1 MYKKIY
7 RYMKF
12 LSMFTLILCTLLV
25 SSVSFSIFDKS
36 IKDEIKTEAKI
47 MKELLN
53 NSLNSENLFDEIGV
67 KNEDKSFTVLASDKK
82 IIYDSEN
89 RQDIVFGKE
98 IENAIKTGVGEAQKY
113 YFTLTKNEYYYALKL
128 DNGNI
133 LRISTTI
140 SNGIFV
146 FKNVLFA
153 LLFMLV
159 LIYILCVNVASAL
172 TKNIIAPLESLY
184 SFDGEVYTE
193 TYPELQPFFNRI
205 IGQNKE
211 IRRQMEKSRLRK
223 LRLQL
228 ISDNMNEGLI
238 ILDKN
243 ANVLSYNECVLDILS
258 CEMPTKETLQKD
270 EILWGA
276 VKEAFEKKKSSTV
289 WGKEENTY
297 RVFYSPVCENDDLM
311 GVMLLFF
318 DITEI
323 EQAQRIRKEFSANV
337 SHELK
342 TPLTAIRGYAQMINS
357 DIAKKEDIK
366 DFTGRIEKES
376 IRLINLIDDIMKLS
390 KLDENI
396 ADENIKKEISL
407 MGVCEEVY
415 ESLKDEASKKD
426 ISFILK
432 GTDFVIYANPS
443 QIVQIVYNLC
453 DNAIKYNVTK
463 GKVEVVVS
471 EGKLVVKDTGIGI
484 PKDATARI
492 FERFF
497 RVDKSHSK
505 KVNGTGLGLS
515 IVKHAAI
522 LNNADIKVESELGKG
537 AVFTVTFNSEN
548 KKGSEKSEC

>member
-12 LSMFTLILCTLLV
+12 LSLFTLVLCTLLV
-25 SSVSFSIFDKS
+25 SSVSFSTFDKN
-36 IKDEIKTEAKI
+36 IKNEIKTEAQIIKKLLDSGLGI
-47 MKELLN
+47 ESILDETVIKNKEKRL
-53 NSLNSENLFDEIGV
+53 
-67 KNEDKSFTVLASDKK
+67 TVISKDNK
-82 IIYDSEN
+82 IIYDSKKGEE
-89 RQDIVFGKE
+89 ISFSKE
-98 IENAIKTGVGEAQKY
+98 IEDAIKTGVGESQKHQ
-113 YFTLTKNEYYYALKL
+113 FTITKNEYYYAIRLK
-128 DNGNI
+128 NGDV
-133 LRISTTI
+133 LRTSTVI
-140 SNGIFV
+140 SNTIFV
-146 FKNVLFA
+146 FKNILFT

-184 SFDGEVYTE
+184 SFDGETYTK

-258 CEMPTKETLQKD
+258 CMMPAKEILQK
-270 EILWGA
+270 EEKLWGA
-276 VKEAFEKKKSSTV
+276 VKEAFKKKKSSTV
-289 WGKEENTY
+289 WEKEDRTY
-297 RVFYSPVCENDDLM
+297 RVFYSPVCENEELM

-323 EQAQRIRKEFSANV
+323 EEAQKIRREFSANV

-366 DFTGRIEKES
+366 DFTTRIEKES

-390 KLDENI
+390 RLDENI
-396 ADENIKKEISL
+396 PDDINKKHISL
-407 MGVCEEVY
+407 MGVCEEVFA
-415 ESLKDEASKKD
+415 SLKDEASKKD

-432 GTDFVIYANPS
+432 GTDTFVYANPS
-443 QIVQIVYNLC
+443 QLNQIVYNLC
-453 DNAIKYNVTK
+453 DNAIKYNVEN
-463 GKVEVVVS
+463 GKVEVIVS
-471 EGKLVVKDTGIGI
+471 ESQITVKDTGIGI
-484 PKDATARI
+484 PKEATPRI

-497 RVDKSHSK
+497 RVDKSRSK

-522 LNNADIKVESELGKG
+522 LNNADIKVESELGEG
-537 AVFTVTFNSEN
+537 TVFTVTFNRENKERSEN
-548 KKGSEKSEC
+548 

>member
-12 LSMFTLILCTLLV
+12 LSLFTLVLCTLLV
-25 SSVSFSIFDKS
+25 SSVSFSTFDKN
-36 IKDEIKTEAKI
+36 IKNEIKTEAQIIKKLLDSGLSI
-47 MKELLN
+47 ENILDETVIKNKEKRL
-53 NSLNSENLFDEIGV
+53 
-67 KNEDKSFTVLASDKK
+67 TVVSMDNK
-82 IIYDSEN
+82 IIYDSKDGEE
-89 RQDIVFGKE
+89 ISFSKE
-98 IENAIKTGVGEAQKY
+98 LEDAFKTGTGEGQKHQ
-113 YFTLTKNEYYYALKL
+113 FTLIKNEYYYAIKL
-128 DNGNI
+128 ENGDV
-133 LRISTTI
+133 LRTATVI
-140 SNGIFV
+140 SNTIFV
-146 FKNVLFA
+146 FKNILFT

-184 SFDGEVYTE
+184 SFDGETYTK

-258 CEMPTKETLQKD
+258 CVMPTKEILQK
-270 EILWGA
+270 EEKLWGA

-289 WGKEENTY
+289 WEKEERTY
-297 RVFYSPVCENDDLM
+297 RVFYSPVCENEELM

-323 EQAQRIRKEFSANV
+323 EEAQKIRKEFSANV

-366 DFTGRIEKES
+366 DFTTRIEKES

-390 KLDENI
+390 RLDENI
-396 ADENIKKEISL
+396 SDDISKKHISL
-407 MGVCEEVY
+407 MGVCEEVFA
-415 ESLKDEASKKD
+415 SLKNEASKKD
-426 ISFILK
+426 ISLILK
-432 GTDFVIYANPS
+432 GTDTFVYANPS
-443 QIVQIVYNLC
+443 QLNQIVYNLC
-453 DNAIKYNVTK
+453 DNAIKYNVEN
-463 GKVEVVVS
+463 GKVEVIVS
-471 EGKLVVKDTGIGI
+471 ELQIKVKDTGIGI
-484 PKDATARI
+484 PKEATSRI

-497 RVDKSHSK
+497 RVDKSRSK

-522 LNNADIKVESELGKG
+522 LNNADIKVESELGEG
-537 AVFTVTFNSEN
+537 TVFTVRFQKEEE
-548 KKGSEKSEC
+548 GEL

>member
-12 LSMFTLILCTLLV
+12 LSLFTLVLCTLLV
-25 SSVSFSIFDKS
+25 SSVSFSTFDKN
-36 IKDEIKTEAKI
+36 IKNEIKTEAQIIKKLLDSGRRVENI
-47 MKELLN
+47 LDETVIKNKEKRL
-53 NSLNSENLFDEIGV
+53 
-67 KNEDKSFTVLASDKK
+67 TVVSKDNK
-82 IIYDSEN
+82 IIYDSK
-89 RQDIVFGKE
+89 DGKGISFSKE
-98 IENAIKTGVGEAQKY
+98 LEDAFKTGTGEGQKHQ
-113 YFTLTKNEYYYALKL
+113 FTLIKNEYYYAIKL
-128 DNGNI
+128 ENGDV
-133 LRISTTI
+133 LRTATVI
-140 SNGIFV
+140 SNTIFV
-146 FKNVLFA
+146 FKNILFT

-184 SFDGEVYTE
+184 SFDGETYTK

-258 CEMPTKETLQKD
+258 CVMPTKEILQK
-270 EILWGA
+270 EEKLWGA

-289 WGKEENTY
+289 WEKEERTY
-297 RVFYSPVCENDDLM
+297 RVFYSPVCENEELM

-323 EQAQRIRKEFSANV
+323 EEAQKIRKEFSANV

-366 DFTGRIEKES
+366 DFTTRIEKES

-390 KLDENI
+390 RLDENI
-396 ADENIKKEISL
+396 SDDISKKHISL
-407 MGVCEEVY
+407 MGVCEEVFA
-415 ESLKDEASKKD
+415 SLKNEASKKD
-426 ISFILK
+426 ISLILK
-432 GTDFVIYANPS
+432 GTDTFVYANPS
-443 QIVQIVYNLC
+443 QLNQIVYNLC
-453 DNAIKYNVTK
+453 DNAIKYNVEN
-463 GKVEVVVS
+463 GKVEVIVS
-471 EGKLVVKDTGIGI
+471 ELQIKVKDTGIGI
-484 PKDATARI
+484 PKEATSRI

-497 RVDKSHSK
+497 RVDKSRSK

-522 LNNADIKVESELGKG
+522 LNNADIKVESELGEG
-537 AVFTVTFNSEN
+537 TVFTVRFQKEEE
-548 KKGSEKSEC
+548 GEL

>member
-12 LSMFTLILCTLLV
+12 LSLFTLVLCTLLV
-25 SSVSFSIFDKS
+25 SSVSFSTFDKN
-36 IKDEIKTEAKI
+36 IKNEIKTEAQIIKKLLDSGLSVENI
-47 MKELLN
+47 LDETVIKNKEKRL
-53 NSLNSENLFDEIGV
+53 
-67 KNEDKSFTVLASDKK
+67 TVVSKDNK
-82 IIYDSEN
+82 IIYDSKDGDE
-89 RQDIVFGKE
+89 ISFSKE
-98 IENAIKTGVGEAQKY
+98 LEDAFKTGTGEAQKHE
-113 YFTLTKNEYYYALKL
+113 FTLTQNEYYYALRL
-128 DNGNI
+128 DNGDV
-133 LRISTTI
+133 LRTSTVI

-146 FKNVLFA
+146 FKNILFT
-153 LLFMLV
+153 LLLMLV

-172 TKNIIAPLESLY
+172 TKNIITPLESLY
-184 SFDGEVYTE
+184 SFDGETYTK

-243 ANVLSYNECVLDILS
+243 VNVLSYNECVLDILS
-258 CEMPTKETLQKD
+258 CVMPDKEILQK
-270 EILWGA
+270 EEKLWGA

-289 WGKEENTY
+289 WEKENRTY
-297 RVFYSPVCENDDLM
+297 RVFYSPVCENEELM

-323 EQAQRIRKEFSANV
+323 EEAQKIRKEFSANV

-366 DFTGRIEKES
+366 DFTTRIEKES

-390 KLDENI
+390 RLDENI
-396 ADENIKKEISL
+396 SNDINKKHISL

-415 ESLKDEASKKD
+415 ESLKEEASKKS
-426 ISFILK
+426 INFILK
-432 GTDFVIYANPS
+432 GTDTFVYANPS
-443 QIVQIVYNLC
+443 QLNQIVYNLC
-453 DNAIKYNVTK
+453 DNAIKYNVEN
-463 GKVEVVVS
+463 GKVEQ
-471 EGKLVVKDTGIGI
+471 EKQEKPI
-484 PKDATARI
+484 
-492 FERFF
+492 
-497 RVDKSHSK
+497 
-505 KVNGTGLGLS
+505 N
-515 IVKHAAI
+515 
-522 LNNADIKVESELGKG
+522 LN
-537 AVFTVTFNSEN
+537 
-548 KKGSEKSEC
+548 

>member
-12 LSMFTLILCTLLV
+12 LSLFTLVLCTLLV
-25 SSVSFSIFDKS
+25 SSVSFSTFDKN
-36 IKDEIKTEAKI
+36 IKNEIKTEAEIIKG
-47 MKELLN
+47 LLDT
-53 NSLNSENLFDEIGV
+53 SSYSREVFDEIG
-67 KNEDKSFTVLASDKK
+67 KNKQDKRIIVVSSDKK
-82 IIYDSEN
+82 TIYDSKKTESF
-89 RQDIVFGKE
+89 VLGKE
-98 IENAIKTGVGEAQKY
+98 FDTALKTGKGEAQKY
-113 YFTLTKNEYYYALKL
+113 YFTLIKNEYHYALKL
-128 DNGNI
+128 NDGNI
-133 LRISTTI
+133 LRISTEI

-146 FKNVLFA
+146 FKNVLFT

-184 SFDGEVYTE
+184 SFDDEISVNP
-193 TYPELQPFFNRI
+193 YPELQPFFNRI

-258 CEMPTKETLQKD
+258 CEVPLRETFEKD
-270 EILWGA
+270 SKLWGA
-276 VKEAFEKKKSSTV
+276 VKEALNKKKSSTV
-289 WGKEENTY
+289 WEKEGSTY
-297 RVFYSPVCENDDLM
+297 RVFYSPVCENEDLM

-390 KLDENI
+390 KLDENVTDDI
-396 ADENIKKEISL
+396 LKKEVSL
-407 MGVCEEVY
+407 MSICEEVY
-415 ESLKDEASKKD
+415 EALKEEASKKN
-426 ISFILK
+426 ISLFLK
-432 GTDFVIYANPS
+432 GSDTKIFANPS
-443 QIVQIVYNLC
+443 QITQIVYNLC
-453 DNAIKYNVTK
+453 DNAIKYNLEN
-463 GKVEVVVS
+463 GKVEIIVS
-471 EGKLVVKDTGIGI
+471 ESQLVVKDSGIGI
-484 PKDATARI
+484 PRDAAPRI

-522 LNNADIKVESELGKG
+522 LNNADVKVESELGKG
-537 AVFTVTFNSEN
+537 SVFTVIFNNQLS
-548 KKGSEKSEC
+548 KKGSEV